1 MLPPFIVVRPATLTE
16 ACSTLGDDPDA
27 TAYAGGTELIVAM
40 KLGLA
45 DYATLVDLK
54 PLPELAEITL
64 GPGWLR
70 IGATATHRRIAH
82 SPEATHAF
90 PTLGAA
96 LRRIAN
102 PRVRN
107 TGTIG
112 GNLAFGEPHSDPATL
127 LVAADAEISCHGADG
142 SSRRVAAADFLEGP
156 FQTCLSQGELI
167 TSIDV
172 PRLDPNL
179 SAIGFRRFVF
189 TERAVALAAVR
200 LDTSGDVVVDAR
212 VVVGAA
218 TPRPVRA
225 SVAERLLIGSPATL
239 DQVGARTVGQAAA
252 AASDIDA
259 RDAEADGDYLRHL
272 VAVLVEDAVLDA
284 VSALPGPTS
293 AGRQWHRLPR

>member
-1 MLPPFIVVRPATLTE
+1 MLPPFTIVRPASLTE
-16 ACSTLGDDPDA
+16 ACATLAGDPDA
-27 TAYAGGTELIVAM
+27 TAYAGGTELIIAM

-45 DYATLVDLK
+45 DYAVLVDLK

-64 GPGWLR
+64 GDGRLR
-70 IGATATHRRIAH
+70 IGATATHRRITH
-82 SPEATHAF
+82 SPEVATAF
-90 PTLGAA
+90 PALGAA
-96 LRRIAN
+96 LRHIAN

-142 SSRRVAAADFLEGP
+142 RSRRVAAADFLQGP
-156 FQTCLSQGELI
+156 FQTCLSPGELI

-172 PRLDPNL
+172 PRPHPNR
-179 SAIGFRRFVF
+179 SAIGFRRFVL

-200 LDTSGDVVVDAR
+200 LDTSGDVIVDAR

-225 SVAERLLIGSPATL
+225 NAAEQLLIGSPATL
-239 DQVGARTVGQAAA
+239 DQVSARTVGQAAA
-252 AASDIDA
+252 EASDIDA
-259 RDAEADGDYLRHL
+259 RDAEADADYLRHL
-272 VAVLVEDAVLDA
+272 VAVLVEDAVGDA
-284 VSALPGPTS
+284 VSALPGPK
-293 AGRQWHRLPR
+293 